1 MKINKIALIGAG
13 ALGVLYG
20 SRLTEAFGNER
31 VYFIA
36 DQERTARYKKT
47 PFTCNGKICDFRYV
61 EDTMKTET
69 VDLIIVAVKYTGI
82 DQAVK
87 SIRNFVGRE
96 TMIISLLNGIA
107 SEEVIAEAF
116 GQEHLL
122 YCVAQGMDAVK
133 EGSDVH
139 YDNGGILLL
148 GSHDNTRTAP
158 LQAVAKILET
168 ADIPYK
174 IPCDIHYCLWNK
186 LMLNTGVNQTAA
198 VFETNYGG
206 LQKEGE
212 ARDLM
217 LKAMEEARIAAAY
230 EGVCLTEADIA
241 EWLRVLDSLNPEGM
255 PSMRQDTKARR
266 KTEVD
271 LFSGTICK
279 LGKKHSFET
288 PVNDYLYEQIHK
300 IEAAYD

>member
-61 EDTMKTET
+61 EDTMKTKT

-148 GSHDNTRTAP
+148 GSQDNTRTAP
-158 LQAVAKILET
+158 LQAVAKMLET

-217 LKAMEEARIAAAY
+217 LKAMEEGR
-230 EGVCLTEADIA
+230 LTREF
-241 EWLRVLDSLNPEGM
+241 V
-255 PSMRQDTKARR
+255 
-266 KTEVD
+266 
-271 LFSGTICK
+271 
-279 LGKKHSFET
+279 
-288 PVNDYLYEQIHK
+288 
-300 IEAAYD
+300 

>member
-20 SRLTEAFGNER
+20 SRLIEAFGNER

-36 DQERTARYKKT
+36 DQECTARYKKT

-148 GSHDNTRTAP
+148 GSQDNTRTAP

-279 LGKKHSFET
+279 LGKNTALKRQSMIISMNRF
-288 PVNDYLYEQIHK
+288 IK
-300 IEAAYD
+300 